1 MRLKV
6 IWLALLAVLLPPVGR
21 AGEGDA
27 APVVLELFTSQ
38 GCSSCPPADRLLSA
52 LSSSPELVGRI
63 VPLAFHVDYW
73 NHIGW
78 TDPFS
83 SAQWSARQ
91 RNYARVLGSDRIY
104 TPQLVV
110 GGRTDVVGSDRR
122 RAVQAIEGALAAPQA
137 ATVRLAHAPGGVA
150 TLTLDVVGRLAES
163 APEGPHRVLVALT
176 ESGLETAVGRGEN
189 GGKVLRNDHVVRR
202 LTPAGELASPGA
214 ELATRVTL
222 PLADGWRRDRLE
234 AVAFVQDPRTGA
246 ILGAARPLA
255 PAP

>member
-1 MRLKV
+1 MRLNV
-6 IWLALLAVLLPPVGR
+6 IRLALLAALLPPVGR
-21 AGEGDA
+21 AGETSA
-27 APVVLELFTSQ
+27 SPVVLELFTSQ

-52 LSSSPELVGRI
+52 LSSSPELAGRI

-83 SAQWSARQ
+83 SAEWSARQ
-91 RNYARVLGSDRIY
+91 RDYARVLGSDRIY
-104 TPQLVV
+104 TPQLLV
-110 GGRTDVVGSDRR
+110 GGRTDIVGSDRG
-122 RAVQAIEGALAAPQA
+122 RAVRAMEGALAAPRA
-137 ATVRLAHAPGGVA
+137 ATVKLAHAPGGAA
-150 TLTLDVVGRLAES
+150 TLTLDVVARLGES

-202 LTPAGELASPGA
+202 LTAAGELASPEA
-214 ELATRVTL
+214 ELVTRVTL
-222 PLADGWRRDRLE
+222 PLADGWRRDRLDV
-234 AVAFVQDPRTGA
+234 VAFVQDPRTGA
-246 ILGAARPLA
+246 VLGAARVLG